1 MDDFIKRSLGRSTL
15 NERLIRIETLQNEM
29 NHKLDTHLAS
39 HTALDSRFKISV
51 FAAAVAILVAVL
63 L

>member
-39 HTALDSRFKISV
+39 HIALDSRFKISV